1 MSPGACRGVKAR
13 LSGLLTFEVSYEMV
27 MQLNVFAENK
37 PGKLEKITGILA
49 DANVNIKALKISS
62 ENGYGVF
69 QFIVDNPEAAFR
81 AFKQAGITVSQKD
94 VLAVVV
100 DDKPGSLHHML
111 GLLRE
116 DGIDV
121 ADCYGFVVEREEKA
135 IIVLEVS
142 NLTAAR
148 RILER
153 QNYNVI
159 GSSELY
165 SL

>member
-1 MSPGACRGVKAR
+1 
-13 LSGLLTFEVSYEMV
+13 MV

-49 DANVNIKALKISS
+49 EAKVNIKALKISS
-62 ENGYGVF
+62 EDGYGVF
-69 QFIVDNPEAAFR
+69 QFIVDNPEAGFR
-81 AFKQAGITVSQKD
+81 AFKHAGVTVSQKE

-100 DDKPGSLHHML
+100 DDQPGSLHHML

-116 DGIDV
+116 GGIDV

-153 QNYNVI
+153 EKYTLV
-159 GSSELY
+159 GSSDLY